1 MSRVEIAG
9 RVDTAAGWKQ
19 LRVLLIEDDP
29 SYARYIR
36 EILGEMPGAPFRMQ
50 HAHRLSEG
58 IAILKEGAVDVV
70 LLDLML
76 PDSMRLDTVRAVVE
90 QFPQVPIVVLTTL
103 HDEQTGLE
111 AVQAGAQDYLFKGEA
126 ESPLLSRA
134 MRYAV
139 ERKQVEQ
146 ALKQVNRNLSLMNSI
161 TRHDI
166 LNQLTII
173 LGYLP
178 VAQDLATDPEQREY
192 LNRIAKAAAAI
203 HRQIEFSREYQ
214 NIGVQSPQWQR
225 IRPSVYSALND
236 LDIGDT
242 ALSIDLPEIEV
253 FADPML
259 EKVFYNLIDNSLRH
273 GGRVTAIRMHA
284 RESEDGMRIVYED
297 DGIGVPAGEKEK
309 IFRRSKGG
317 DHGFGLFLIRNI
329 LAITNIQIRECGE
342 PGEGARFEMHIPPGS
357 YRPAGRR

>member
-1 MSRVEIAG
+1 MNRVEIAG
-9 RVDTAAGWKQ
+9 RVDSAAVEKR

-29 SYARYIR
+29 TYVRYIW
-36 EILGEMPGAPFRMQ
+36 EMLSEVPGAPFLLQ
-50 HAHRLSEG
+50 HADRLSQG
-58 IAILKEGAVDVV
+58 IAILKEGGVDVV

-76 PDSMRLDTVRAVVE
+76 PDSMRLDTVRTVVE

-178 VAQDLATDPEQREY
+178 MAQDLASDPAQQEY
-192 LNRIAKAAAAI
+192 LSRITKAASAI
-203 HRQIEFSREYQ
+203 HSQIEFSREYQ
-214 NIGVQSPQWQR
+214 NIGAQSPQWQH
-225 IRPSVYSALND
+225 IRTPVYNALND

-242 ALSIDLPEIEV
+242 ALSLDLPEIEV
-253 FADPML
+253 FTDPML
-259 EKVFYNLIDNSLRH
+259 EKVFYNLIDNSMRH
-273 GGRVTAIRMHA
+273 GGHVTAIRMHS
-284 RESEDGMRIVYED
+284 RESEEGVRIIYED
-297 DGIGVPAGEKEK
+297 NGIGVPAGEKEK

-342 PGEGARFEMHIPPGS
+342 PGKGARFEMHIPFGS
-357 YRPAGRR
+357 YRPARR